1 MSASTTA
8 PVPAR
13 GRLATALAALRGD
26 GHLWL
31 AIALAIPAMLPLF
44 APGYFMKA
52 HDARHSIFFLVEF
65 DRSFSAG
72 ALWPVWGP
80 DHAVGFG
87 YPTFLLYAPLAFYV
101 GQLFHLLGLGFAAA
115 TKATWIVGF
124 LLGATGSYK
133 LARRWLGPSAALVA
147 SLAFTY
153 APYHLSQ
160 IYVRAALAEFMAL
173 SALPWVV
180 YAFVALWDDPRP
192 RRAAFAALGL
202 AALILFHTVSTLTF
216 VPLVLALL
224 AVLFA
229 RDWLAARRAGKSL
242 GALVRSPA
250 VVWSAVALVLAALL
264 TCIFIV
270 PMLLER
276 GNVAQWQWVKDT
288 YNYRLHFV
296 YPGQLLNPT
305 WGYGYS
311 VEGPGDGMSFQ
322 VGVAIFLL
330 AATGMAALLLR
341 RTGAAPRLVF
351 GFFALV
357 TVLAVLMTLP
367 VAQPVWDALP
377 LVDLIQFPWR
387 LLAVAAF
394 TLSLLAGLGAWV
406 LDQSR
411 GSQYRSAS
419 PFVYVIGL
427 AIIVTSLGFTRPEIA
442 PLRPQDE
449 LPLAVLDFEMA
460 FPDMR
465 GMTQWAERPPLDA
478 ESPLIAQYLAGQ
490 PLEKASI
497 AEGAGRIVRQE
508 SGPLHVSAQVE
519 ADGPVRLIFYNY
531 YFPGWRATVDG
542 KPAEIRPEG
551 PNGLIALDLA
561 AGTREVR
568 LEFGTTAPRVAGA
581 ALAALG
587 LFGVAVLLITD
598 RGRQGAGVSRNLR

>member
-1 MSASTTA
+1 
-8 PVPAR
+8 
-13 GRLATALAALRGD
+13 
-26 GHLWL
+26 
-31 AIALAIPAMLPLF
+31 
-44 APGYFMKA
+44 
-52 HDARHSIFFLVEF
+52 
-65 DRSFSAG
+65 
-72 ALWPVWGP
+72 
-80 DHAVGFG
+80 
-87 YPTFLLYAPLAFYV
+87 
-101 GQLFHLLGLGFAAA
+101 
-115 TKATWIVGF
+115 
-124 LLGATGSYK
+124 
-133 LARRWLGPSAALVA
+133 LVA

-202 AALILFHTVSTLTF
+202 AALMLFHTVSTLTF

-229 RDWLAARRAGKSL
+229 RDLLAARRGGKSL
-242 GALVRSPA
+242 GAFIRSPA
-250 VVWSAVALVLAALL
+250 VVWSAAALVLAALL
-264 TCIFIV
+264 TCIFVV

-296 YPGQLLNPT
+296 YPGQLLDPT

-330 AATGMAALLLR
+330 AATGITALLLR
-341 RTGAAPRLVF
+341 RAAAPRLVF
-351 GFFALV
+351 GFFALA
-357 TVLAVLMTLP
+357 TALAVLMTLP
-367 VAQPVWDALP
+367 LAGPLWDALP

-387 LLAVAAF
+387 VLAVAAF

-411 GSQYRSAS
+411 GSQYRNSS
-419 PFVYVIGL
+419 PFVYLIGL
-427 AIIVTSLGFTRPEIA
+427 AIIVTSLGFTRPEIV

-449 LPLAVLDFEMA
+449 SPLAVLDFEIA

-465 GMTQWAERPPLDA
+465 GMTRWAERPPLDA

-490 PLEKASI
+490 PLEKAAI

-519 ADGPVRLIFYNY
+519 ADGPVRLVFYNY
-531 YFPGWRATVDG
+531 YFPGWRASVDG
-542 KPAEIRPEG
+542 QPAEIRPEG
-551 PNGLIALDLA
+551 PNGLIALDLP

-568 LEFGTTAPRVAGA
+568 LEFGTTPPRIAGA
-581 ALAALG
+581 ALSALG
-587 LFGVAVLLITD
+587 LLGVALLFVAD
-598 RGRQGAGVSRNLR
+598 RQRRHGAGASPNLR